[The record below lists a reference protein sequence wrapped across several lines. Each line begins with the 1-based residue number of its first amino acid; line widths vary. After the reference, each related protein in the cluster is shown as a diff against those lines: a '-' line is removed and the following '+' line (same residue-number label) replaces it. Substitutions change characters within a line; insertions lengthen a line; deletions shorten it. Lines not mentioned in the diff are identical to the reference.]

1 LENIPREGAFRVKR
15 KKALQFK
22 MLSLAQKCDIIRHY
36 IVGGSP
42 SNYFSQH
49 PGFKEANNET
59 VVHQQLGVG

>member
-1 LENIPREGAFRVKR
+1 
-15 KKALQFK
+15 

>member
-1 LENIPREGAFRVKR
+1 
-15 KKALQFK
+15 

-59 VVHQQLGVG
+59 VVHQQLGVGWGKEIVSENGKKTLSKL